1 MNMEISDLR
10 EQPHLSASG
19 VRDYLDCGL
28 LYKFSRIDRRQ
39 PESISDS
46 LVLGRAIHA
55 VLADFYRELQ
65 AGRRLTRKH
74 LEERFNHH
82 WEAQAHGRYDIT
94 YKPGKSHQS
103 YRTEGK
109 ELLAAFIEQAPQED
123 GNVLAI
129 EQAFTFEL
137 EGLPVPII
145 GIFDLVLEDPA
156 GVITIVDHKTASKS
170 YSLTEATQNFQMT
183 VYHLAARAHGYG
195 EQDILLRLD
204 CLIKTKVPKFE
215 QYYATRSEWEELR
228 TVKKILAVWEG
239 ITKGVFIPNDT
250 SWKCKGCGF
259 KNACKEWF
267 AEGNDAQR

>member
-1 MNMEISDLR
+1 MEISDLR
-10 EQPHLSASG
+10 EQAHLSASG
-19 VRDYLDCGL
+19 INDYLDCGL

-46 LVLGRAIHA
+46 LVLGKAIHG
-55 VLADFYRELQ
+55 VLADFYRELK
-65 AGRRLTRKH
+65 AGRRLGQKH
-74 LEERFNHH
+74 LEEAFDTH
-82 WEAQAHGRYDIT
+82 WEALAHGRYDIN
-94 YKPGKSHQS
+94 YRQGKSYQS

-109 ELLAAFIEQAPQED
+109 ELLAAFIDQAPQED
-123 GNVLAI
+123 GNVLGI
-129 EQAFTFEL
+129 EQPFTFEL

-145 GIFDLVLEDPA
+145 GIYDLVLEDPA

-170 YSLTEATQNFQMT
+170 YSLAEVRQNLQMT

-204 CLIKTKVPKFE
+204 ALIKTKTPKFE
-215 QYYATRSEWEELR
+215 QFYTTRSEWEEMR
-228 TVKKILAVWEG
+228 AIRKIMAAWEG

-259 KNACKEWF
+259 KTACRDWFKE
-267 AEGNDAQR
+267 GVDSQ